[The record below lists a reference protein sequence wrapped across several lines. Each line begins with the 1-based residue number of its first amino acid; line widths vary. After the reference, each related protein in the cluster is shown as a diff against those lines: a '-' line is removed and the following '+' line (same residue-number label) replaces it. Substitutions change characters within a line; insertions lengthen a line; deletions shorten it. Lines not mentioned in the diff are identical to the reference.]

1 MKTFSAFIEEQELLL
16 MANLSPAEMLKYDW
30 RVDVF
35 IDKYQRNDPFEIGG
49 KQIKLKYEPAK
60 ANVLKKK
67 NRQELAKLEFLSS
80 DEKKSYKL
88 TNFTKNKEFGGL
100 GIGSGTVKE
109 DRELSSLIKQI
120 ENLKSIVKKSTVP
133 IRVGRTTYE
142 ISTAASTPGTP
153 KSDFHLI
160 DIEGNEVVWIS
171 HKDGK
176 TAKDFQQWGGMSE
189 RAESAIY
196 NHKESQ
202 SFIND
207 VRSKTGAQMPSATTY
222 ARKITSERLKNLSIY
237 GNQYGKKLG
246 RQNVSILLQG
256 PVKLVKKGSVYLLD
270 SNHVHLNGEK
280 MTGDFVPVFMA
291 IYKGDRSNF
300 GIRGARFAIQ
310 PLGSRKVTEFI

>member
-207 VRSKTGAQMPSATTY
+207 VRSKTGTQMPSATTY

-310 PLGSRKVTEFI
+310 SLGSRKVTEFI